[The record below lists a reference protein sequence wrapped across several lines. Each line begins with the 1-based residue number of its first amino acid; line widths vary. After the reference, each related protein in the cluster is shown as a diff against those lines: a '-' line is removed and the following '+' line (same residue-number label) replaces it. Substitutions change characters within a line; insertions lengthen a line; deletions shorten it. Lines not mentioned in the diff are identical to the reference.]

1 MYHMGVGS
9 RGPGRACHQ
18 NSLMETLFYSLTKMC
33 LLDTLHRQMHYS
45 ISCSIRCG
53 PEAEGGGSTDQMVL
67 GYLVPVCEVIYAM
80 RDNRDKE

>member
-1 MYHMGVGS
+1 
-9 RGPGRACHQ
+9 
-18 NSLMETLFYSLTKMC
+18 MC

-53 PEAEGGGSTDQMVL
+53 PEAEGGGGSTDQMVL